1 MPPWSPASSE
11 GSTGMVPYSRRIRGS
26 VSRRD
31 LRVINLDL
39 QNNPKIRGL
48 LLTIRGS
55 WILRPKEQS
64 TKDLTPFDLGD
75 ILGVIA
81 RRLATVTRN
90 LILRR
95 SRYCNEKNTSLERQE
110 GEAVPFLRPTLRGG
124 RRHFEACKFRKSGT
138 GPWPSGASVV
148 GLAPHSGSK
157 ECASAHARA
166 LKCPVRSTVDK
177 L

>member
-55 WILRPKEQS
+55 WILRPKEQL
-64 TKDLTPFDLGD
+64 TKGLTPFDLGD

-95 SRYCNEKNTSLERQE
+95 SRYCNEKNTSLERME
-110 GEAVPFLRPTLRGG
+110 RVRRPLFCVLRCAGGGGTLRYAGFASQALALLCNSSTQG
-124 RRHFEACKFRKSGT
+124 CRFSGID
-138 GPWPSGASVV
+138 
-148 GLAPHSGSK
+148 L
-157 ECASAHARA
+157 
-166 LKCPVRSTVDK
+166 LTV
-177 L
+177 